1 MKNLNKLSKQ
11 ERLSNK
17 WYIFK
22 ENNPSAFV
30 FVMIIVINI
39 LFVFISSGLL
49 LFLPENE
56 GRTFF
61 EMIRFAFTLMVNP
74 SGRYVY
80 SDYPISLVVTTV
92 VVLLGMI
99 SLTGGTV
106 GYITSIINNILEK
119 SANSKNMLKLKNHIV
134 ILNYNHKV
142 PSLICDYCFD
152 DIDNT
157 YITILSNK
165 DKNEIKNQIDIM
177 FSSNNIKKRFK
188 NIIIREG
195 NPMSTLD
202 LESISL
208 HSAKTVLIM
217 SPENDDYNN
226 ISVDNQSFEI
236 SKLFMFITWYFSNIQ
251 NDMKTNIIVE
261 ANNLNVENMVKEY
274 HLENINQ
281 ISVPVN
287 YNEVLGKILAI
298 ISIMPSLNDVLLH
311 MFSFEGVEIYIEKI
325 PENISIKDEL
335 SCQKTAMPLFNIG
348 ENRVY
353 IAENEDEIF
362 NVDYSNGYSLDKPLP
377 KDKLVPYTRFEKS
390 EIIIIGINSKLPY
403 ILESLD
409 CFKCEY
415 NNSNIHVILMDTIEN
430 KSILENY
437 YSNPKYQNILNSKV
451 DKPII
456 IEDIFNPTKSLDI
469 SILNNINSMLF
480 LSDENTSSSHIDEK
494 PLLFWSRLKD
504 VNTNISQRDCIVE
517 ILDMQNKD
525 IIEKRNKDQV
535 IVSDRFLSCIYAQ
548 LGKNPLRLDAIKDII
563 TFEGDNSSKNIDDVF
578 KNECNLL
585 SIKVKNFFKDYIG
598 NLEFKSK
605 RELILWIY
613 EATKH
618 EYLVIGCIKNNKDY
632 LFSRTDNKND
642 DLDTSILLAKEENS
656 PLKDGSNLIKL
667 NPNDELI
674 VLKLNEHD

>member
-1 MKNLNKLSKQ
+1 MKNLNKLSSK
-11 ERLSNK
+11 EKLYNK

-30 FVMIIVINI
+30 FVMIIIINV

-49 LFLPENE
+49 LFLPENKD
-56 GRTFF
+56 RTFI
-61 EMIRFAFTLMVNP
+61 EMIKFAFTLMVNP

-80 SDYPISLVVTTV
+80 SDYPISLVVTTI

-119 SANSKNMLKLKNHIV
+119 SANSKNKLNLKNHIV

-152 DIDNT
+152 DTENT
-157 YITILSNK
+157 YIAILSNNNK
-165 DKNEIKNQIDIM
+165 DEIKNQIDIM
-177 FSSNNIKKRFK
+177 FNSNNIKKKFK

-208 HSAKTVLIM
+208 HNAKTVLIM
-217 SPENDDYNN
+217 SPENETYIDDS
-226 ISVDNQSFEI
+226 IDNQSFEI
-236 SKLFMFITWYFSNIQ
+236 SKLFMFITWYFANIK
-251 NDMKTNIIVE
+251 NDNKTNIIVE
-261 ANNLNVENMVKEY
+261 ANNINVENMVKEY

-298 ISIMPSLNDVLLH
+298 ISIMPTLNDVLLH
-311 MFSFEGVEIYIEKI
+311 MFSFEGVEIYIEKN
-325 PENISIKDEL
+325 PKNISIKDDL
-335 SCQKTAMPLFNIG
+335 YCQKTAMPLFNLG

-362 NVDYSNGYSLDKPLP
+362 NVDYSNGYVLDKPLP
-377 KDKLVPYTRFEKS
+377 KDKIIPYTRFEKS

-403 ILESLD
+403 ILESLN
-409 CFKCEY
+409 CFKSEY
-415 NNSNIHVILMDTIEN
+415 NNSNIHVILMDTLEN
-430 KSILENY
+430 KSILESY
-437 YSNPKYQNILNSKV
+437 YINPKYENILNSKV

-456 IEDIFNPTKSLDI
+456 IKDIFNPTNSLDI

-480 LSDENTSSSHIDEK
+480 LSNENTSSSHIDEK

-504 VNTNISQRDCIVE
+504 INTNISQRDCIVE

-563 TFEGDNSSKNIDDVF
+563 TFEGDNSSKNINDIF

-585 SIKVKNFFKDYIG
+585 SIKVKNFFKNYNG

-605 RELILWIY
+605 RELVLWIY
-613 EATKH
+613 EATQH
-618 EYLVIGCIKNNKDY
+618 EYLTIGCIKNNKDY
-632 LFSRTDNKND
+632 LFSRTNGKND
-642 DLDTSILLAKEENS
+642 DLDTPILLAKEELS
-656 PLKDGSNLIKL
+656 PLQDSLNLIKL
-667 NPNDELI
+667 DLNDELI
-674 VLKLNEHD
+674 VLKLN